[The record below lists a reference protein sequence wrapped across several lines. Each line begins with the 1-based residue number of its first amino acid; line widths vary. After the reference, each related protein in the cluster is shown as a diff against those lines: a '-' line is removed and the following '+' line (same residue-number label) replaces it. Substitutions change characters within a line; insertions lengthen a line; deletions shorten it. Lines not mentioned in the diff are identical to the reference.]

1 MDILS
6 NLNGFDWDEGNITK
20 NWEKHG
26 VAHVECEEVFFNEP
40 LVVKKDDPHSKTET
54 RYYVLGRTN
63 SNRLLFLVF
72 AIRGKRVLLSNL
84 KPSTKTIS
92 IRLSE
97 PLLERLKALAN
108 KKDVPYQSLIKM
120 FLSERVE
127 KELVHKE

>member
-20 NWEKHG
+20 NWERHG

-72 AIRGKRVLLSNL
+72 AIRGNRIRV
-84 KPSTKTIS
+84 IS
-92 IRLSE
+92 ARDMNRK
-97 PLLERLKALAN
+97 ERKIYEQ
-108 KKDVPYQSLIKM
+108 V
-120 FLSERVE
+120 ERDTE
-127 KELVHKE
+127 IQDRG

>member
-1 MDILS
+1 MSKLKEIPR
-6 NLNGFDWDEGNITK
+6 F
-20 NWEKHG
+20 
-26 VAHVECEEVFFNEP
+26 
-40 LVVKKDDPHSKTET
+40 KTEDEE
-54 RYYVLGRTN
+54 REFWSKHDSAEYVDYT
-63 SNRLLFLVF
+63 S
-72 AIRGKRVLLSNL
+72 GKRVLLSNL